1 MKSLCLPFDNRSPFG
16 FRICHPILTLCR
28 YSMVIPLRIS
38 LLLRFLDNIYS
49 FIYMYICLFSNS
61 IGWQDKLSVFINYIY
76 IIYNS
81 VSPEANIVF
90 ISQGGEESGSNSE
103 DSSSSNSSG
112 NNPGNDPDD
121 NGPNSDSNDNQPNHD
136 DDKDNDPNDTDDYDN
151 DNDDNKSDATIKTL
165 DTSDTHDVL
174 LWTAALVEGGL
185 EGDIDAIETAKE
197 QFPDCFV
204 GRSEREGL
212 LKVSEVIEEDIKA
225 YRDEQKAKQAFID
238 DDNQSESEE
247 SSNIEDKSESEETVN
262 KELKRKREDESS
274 NDEPENKRYKS
285 KNNDDSDNDDSD
297 NNDSDNSGSSGL
309 GGSGDNGN
317 PPSENS
323 MGSSEN
329 SKSWI
334 DIGIFLLMFFS
345 SIADSI
351 TLFFENL
358 I

>member
-1 MKSLCLPFDNRSPFG
+1 MCIYL
-16 FRICHPILTLCR
+16 IL
-28 YSMVIPLRIS
+28 
-38 LLLRFLDNIYS
+38 N
-49 FIYMYICLFSNS
+49 FSN
-61 IGWQDKLSVFINYIY
+61 GTWWQDKLSVFLNDIY
-76 IIYNS
+76 KIYNS
-81 VSPEANIVF
+81 IFPEANIVF
-90 ISQGGEESGSNSE
+90 ISQGGGESGSNSE
-103 DSSSSNSSG
+103 DSSSNNSSD

-136 DDKDNDPNDTDDYDN
+136 DDDKDNDPNDADDY
-151 DNDDNKSDATIKTL
+151 DNKSDATINTL
-165 DTSDTHDVL
+165 DTSNTQDVL

-197 QFPDCFV
+197 QYPDCFE
-204 GRSEREGL
+204 GRSDREGL

-225 YRDEQKAKQAFID
+225 YRDEQVAKQAFID

-247 SSNIEDKSESEETVN
+247 SSNIEEKSESEETVN
-262 KELKRKREDESS
+262 EELKRKREDESS

-297 NNDSDNSGSSGL
+297 NSGSSGL

-317 PPSENS
+317 PPPENS

-345 SIADSI
+345 SMADSI
-351 TLFFENL
+351 ALFFENL

>member
-1 MKSLCLPFDNRSPFG
+1 MC
-16 FRICHPILTLCR
+16 I
-28 YSMVIPLRIS
+28 Y
-38 LLLRFLDNIYS
+38 LLLNLRK
-49 FIYMYICLFSNS
+49 S
-61 IGWQDKLSVFINYIY
+61 IGLQDKLSVFINDVYK
-76 IIYNS
+76 IYNS
-81 VSPEANIVF
+81 VFPEANIVF
-90 ISQGGEESGSNSE
+90 ISQGDEESGSNSE
-103 DSSSSNSSG
+103 YSSSNNSSG
-112 NNPGNDPDD
+112 NNPGNDPED

-136 DDKDNDPNDTDDYDN
+136 DDDKDNDPNDAD
-151 DNDDNKSDATIKTL
+151 DNDDDKSDATIKTL

-197 QFPDCFV
+197 QFPDCFE

-225 YRDEQKAKQAFID
+225 YRDEQKEKQAFID

-247 SSNIEDKSESEETVN
+247 SSNIEEKSESEETVN
-262 KELKRKREDESS
+262 EELKRKREDESS
-274 NDEPENKRYKS
+274 NDEPESKRYKS
-285 KNNDDSDNDDSD
+285 KNNDDSDND
-297 NNDSDNSGSSGL
+297 DSDNSGSSGL

-323 MGSSEN
+323 RGSSEN